1 MNYIEILKRPV
12 LTEKSNI
19 QKETANQVT
28 FEVAS
33 QANRIQIQQAVE
45 TAFKVKVES
54 VNTMHVRGKLKRR
67 GRIVGKQRNW
77 KKAIVKLAP
86 NQRIEIFEGI

>member
-12 LTEKSNI
+12 LTEKSNT
-19 QKETANQVT
+19 QKETTNQVT
-28 FEVAS
+28 FEVAFH
-33 QANRIQIQQAVE
+33 ANRIQIQQAVE
-45 TAFKVKVES
+45 SAFRVKVES
-54 VNTMHVRGKLKRR
+54 VNTMHVRGKIKRR

>member
-19 QKETANQVT
+19 QKETVNQVS
-28 FEVAS
+28 FEVAP

>member
-19 QKETANQVT
+19 QKETANQVS
-28 FEVAS
+28 FEVAL

-54 VNTMHVRGKLKRR
+54 VKTMHVRGKTKRR

>member
-1 MNYIEILKRPV
+1 MNYIDILKRPV

-19 QKETANQVT
+19 QKETANQVS
-28 FEVAS
+28 FEVDTR
-33 QANRIQIQQAVE
+33 ANRIQIQQAVE
-45 TAFKVKVES
+45 IAFKVKVES
-54 VNTMHVRGKLKRR
+54 VQTMHVRGKIKRR

>member
-19 QKETANQVT
+19 QKETTNQVT

-33 QANRIQIQQAVE
+33 RANRIQIQQAVE
-45 TAFKVKVES
+45 AAFRVKVES